1 MSDLNSVHLQYFPSL
16 SNITFNDKL
25 VEEMD
30 LVKEICSAALFLR
43 DKENLRVRLPL
54 NKIRIIGQGMKNL
67 EKYRDVIAD
76 EINVKNVFFEEDI
89 GDLAMFILEVDL
101 KKLGAKYGEKL
112 KNIMKDVKEN
122 KWKKLDNNKIEI
134 ADTILENDEYT
145 IKLKPK
151 NKDSKNIQPLSNN
164 NAIIELDLTVTPEL
178 ELEGIARDL
187 VRTIQQ
193 NRKDA
198 NLDISDRIKLSIK
211 TTSPML
217 IKAINNNEDYIKNQ
231 TLAKNLRI
239 VNDISEDFSFGDDFN
254 NEFITIGFSIV
265 K

>member
-1 MSDLNSVHLQYFPSL
+1 MSDLNSVHLQDFPDL
-16 SNITFNDKL
+16 SNIDFDDKL

-30 LVKEICSAALFLR
+30 LVKEICSVALFLR

-54 NKIRIIGQGMKNL
+54 NEIKIVGSGMKNI
-67 EKYRDVIAD
+67 EKYKDIIAD
-76 EINVKNVFFEEDI
+76 EINVKHVIFKEDI
-89 GDLAMFILEVDL
+89 GDLASFIVEVDL

-112 KNIMKDVKEN
+112 KDIMKDVKEN
-122 KWKKLDNNKIEI
+122 KWKRIDNNTIEI
-134 ADTILENDEYT
+134 AGTILENDEYS

-151 NKDSKNIQPLSNN
+151 NKDVKNIQALSNN
-164 NAIIELDLTVTPEL
+164 QAVIELDTKITQEL

-211 TTSPML
+211 VASPMI
-217 IKAINNNEDYIKNQ
+217 IKAINDNESYIKTQ
-231 TLAKNLRI
+231 TLAKDLQI
-239 VNDISEDFSFGDDFN
+239 VKEISEDFSFGDDFN
-254 NEFITIGFSIV
+254 NDFITIGFSVI